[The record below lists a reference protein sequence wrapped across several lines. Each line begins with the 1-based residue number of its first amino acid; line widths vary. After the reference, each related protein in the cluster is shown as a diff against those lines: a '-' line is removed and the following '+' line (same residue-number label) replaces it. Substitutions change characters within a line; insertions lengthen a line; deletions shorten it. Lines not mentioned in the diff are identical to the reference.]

1 MQIRR
6 RFSFVKVAWYGKRKS
21 NLIELEVC
29 LTTRNGYPE
38 FTACGSVWNHI
49 HTDIVAGGQCLD
61 DIIEHFPRFKN
72 STLYSTIFDLWQK
85 YHLKDISDIPVEDGY
100 KINLLVSDKTD
111 EEIRAELKALKD

>member
-1 MQIRR
+1 MEIRR
-6 RFSFVKVAWYGKRKS
+6 HYRFGKVAWCGKRKS

-38 FTACGSVWNHI
+38 FTASGNVCSHI

-61 DIIEHFPRFKN
+61 DIIERFPRFKN

-85 YHLKDISDIPVEDGY
+85 YHLKNVSNIPAEDSR
-100 KINLLVSDKTD
+100 KIELLVSDKTD
-111 EEIRAELKALKD
+111 EEVRAELKALKA

>member
-1 MQIRR
+1 MEKTRKYQ
-6 RFSFVKVAWYGKRKS
+6 FGKVAWWGKRKS

-29 LTTRNGYPE
+29 LTDRNGYPE

-61 DIIEHFPRFKN
+61 EIIERFPRFKN

-85 YHLKDISDIPVEDGY
+85 YHLKDVSNIPAEDRA
-100 KINLLVSDKTD
+100 KIDLLVSDKSD
-111 EEIRAELKALKD
+111 VEIRAVLKN